1 MYIYIYI
8 IVSYLY
14 RVVCYMYISILW
26 ISKICNNILTWT
38 YTYMNIYIYICMHR
52 YNILCFFF
60 GSWAAGASDPCAN
73 QGIWN
78 LRSMKYGL
86 KRSSRRKLTS
96 KCVNW
101 FLHFLL
107 VPPPTS
113 FVWQWRHRSCIE
125 SLQMLKL
132 PWRRFFQSHHCWL
145 LSSLG
150 RGPTSF
156 WSCDNPKWLW
166 NRSRQ
171 FPLVCAWCDQ
181 STGRNAGN
189 ICSLQRMLMRSRAG
203 DGESM
208 NEWTNQPEMQWM

>member
-1 MYIYIYI
+1 M
-8 IVSYLY
+8 VS
-14 RVVCYMYISILW
+14 
-26 ISKICNNILTWT
+26 
-38 YTYMNIYIYICMHR
+38 
-52 YNILCFFF
+52 
-60 GSWAAGASDPCAN
+60 GPCAN

-86 KRSSRRKLTS
+86 TKSSRRKLTRN
-96 KCVNW
+96 CVNW

-150 RGPTSF
+150 RGPKSF

-181 STGRNAGN
+181 NTGRNAGH

>member
-1 MYIYIYI
+1 MFTMLYIHHFRYTYINTLFYRDTLLYQYTYIYTVFSLGSLDAV
-8 IVSYLY
+8 VSGL
-14 RVVCYMYISILW
+14 
-26 ISKICNNILTWT
+26 
-38 YTYMNIYIYICMHR
+38 
-52 YNILCFFF
+52 
-60 GSWAAGASDPCAN
+60 CAN

-86 KRSSRRKLTS
+86 TRSSRRKLTRS
-96 KCVNW
+96 CVTW
-101 FLHFLL
+101 FLHMLL
-107 VPPPTS
+107 VLPPTC

-132 PWRRFFQSHHCWL
+132 PWRRFFQRHHCWL

-150 RGPTSF
+150 RGPRSF
-156 WSCDNPKWLW
+156 WSYDNAMWHW

-181 STGRNAGN
+181 STGRSVGN

-203 DGESM
+203 YDELMKECS
-208 NEWTNQPEMQWM
+208 NQPQMERL